1 MSVVLRGFGLD
12 QDSTSAIVAFG
23 MSIDVQ
29 NIANPEVE
37 LENASIEQ
45 MFAIDYSGMHRPL
58 TLAEWRQWKRIMAQV
73 KAGQR
78 VIQRRER
85 RMNKL
90 QLTFSRMLTPA
101 KKAA

>member
-23 MSIDVQ
+23 LSVNLQNEASPVQ
-29 NIANPEVE
+29 ELDNIG
-37 LENASIEQ
+37 IEQ
-45 MFAIDYSGMHRPL
+45 MFAIDYSGSTRPL
-58 TLAEWRQWKRIMAQV
+58 TLAEYRQWRRIMSQV
-73 KAGQR
+73 RAGHR
-78 VIQRRER
+78 EILRRER

-90 QLTFSRMLTPA
+90 QITFSRILSPA